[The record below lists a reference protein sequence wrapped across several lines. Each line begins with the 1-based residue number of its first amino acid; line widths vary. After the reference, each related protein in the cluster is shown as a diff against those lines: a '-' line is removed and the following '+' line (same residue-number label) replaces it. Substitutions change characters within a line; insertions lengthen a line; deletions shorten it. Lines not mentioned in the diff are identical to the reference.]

1 MGIRLHHAVV
11 FSRDKRASAEFFT
24 ELFGL
29 PPAAAFGPFLGVQVD
44 NEVTLDFCDAPA
56 PIAPQHYA
64 FEVNEE
70 DFDAI
75 VGRLKSH
82 DIPYWGD
89 AGRSRK
95 GKVTT
100 RHGSRVV
107 YCAEPSGHM
116 LEINTLPYGR
126 ERE

>member
-29 PPAAAFGPFLGVQVD
+29 PQAAAFGPFLGVEMD
-44 NEVTLDFCDAPA
+44 NKVTLDFCDAPGR
-56 PIAPQHYA
+56 IAPQHYA
-64 FEVNEE
+64 FVVDEE
-70 DFDAI
+70 AFDAI
-75 VGRLKSH
+75 VGRLKAH
-82 DIPYWGD
+82 GIPYWGD
-89 AGRSRK
+89 AGRSRN

-100 RHGSRVV
+100 RHGGRVV
-107 YCAEPSGHM
+107 YCEEPAGHM

-126 ERE
+126 ER

>member
-1 MGIRLHHAVV
+1 
-11 FSRDKRASAEFFT
+11 
-24 ELFGL
+24 
-29 PPAAAFGPFLGVQVD
+29 
-44 NEVTLDFCDAPA
+44 VTLDFCDAPA

-64 FEVNEE
+64 FEVNDE

-107 YCAEPSGHM
+107 YCEEPSGHM

-126 ERE
+126 ER

>member
-1 MGIRLHHAVV
+1 MSIRLHHAVV
-11 FSRDKRASAEFFT
+11 YSRDKRASAEFFT

-29 PPAAAFGPFLGVQVD
+29 PQATAFGPFLGVEVD
-44 NEVTLDFCDAPA
+44 GVTLDFCDAPGQ
-56 PIAPQHYA
+56 IAPQHYA
-64 FEVNEE
+64 FVVGEE

-75 VGRLKSH
+75 VGRLKAH
-82 DIPYWGD
+82 GVLYWGD

-107 YCAEPSGHM
+107 YCEEPAGHM

-126 ERE
+126 ER